1 MSSTTD
7 SGEVFLG
14 RQPILDRNQQLV
26 AYELLFRS
34 GSSVNSASVADD
46 VQATATVIANA
57 FFELS
62 VGDALGPYK
71 GFINVDEAFLL
82 SDTIELLPKDCV
94 VLEVLETVR
103 ITPEIVERCRA
114 LHTMGFTLALD
125 DVIEINDEISA
136 LLPLVEIVKID
147 LPPLTDSQIEALVK
161 TLKQHGRIK
170 LLAEKIDNREQMERC
185 LELGFDLFQGYYFAK
200 PTIIAGKKLNP
211 SELTVMKL
219 LGLLLEDAETHDLE
233 KAFKHEPGL
242 TINLLRLTNSVAMGL
257 SVHVTSLSHAI
268 AVLGRRQLQR
278 WLQLLMFSTKG
289 GSQAVSPL
297 LQLAATRGRL
307 MELFADR
314 LRPRD
319 KDFADRA
326 FMTGIM
332 SLMPALLGL
341 PIIEVVASLGLS
353 SEVREALTENYQGLL
368 GQLLK
373 LTEDLEQND
382 VAASSHDLEHLS
394 GLNLQA
400 VNACLS
406 QALAWANN
414 IGREA

>member
-34 GSSVNSASVADD
+34 GSVVNSASVSDN

-82 SDTIELLPKDCV
+82 SDTIELLPKDNV
-94 VLEVLETVR
+94 VLEVLETVN
-103 ITPEIVERCRA
+103 ITPEIIERCRY
-114 LHTMGFTLALD
+114 LHGLGFTLALD
-125 DVIEINDEISA
+125 DVIAITDGIAE

-147 LPPLTDSQIEALVK
+147 LPPLNDSQIEALAK
-161 TLKQHGRIK
+161 SLKQHGRIK

-289 GSQAVSPL
+289 GSQVVSPL

-319 KDFADRA
+319 KEFADRA

-341 PIIEVVASLGLS
+341 PILEVVASLGLA
-353 SEVREALTENYQGLL
+353 SEVREALTENYSGLL

-373 LTEDLEQND
+373 LTEDLEYND
-382 VAASSHDLEHLS
+382 VAASSDDLEQLS